1 LVVLHLADLEQPGF
15 LTRGRDD
22 GEVALLIIEQQPGRR
37 DAKQANTGRGQP
49 VEQVDNVVVFRQA
62 VREHRSGRTE

>member
-1 LVVLHLADLEQPGF
+1 LVVLHLEDLEQPGF

-37 DAKQANTGRGQP
+37 DAKQANTGR
-49 VEQVDNVVVFRQA
+49 A
-62 VREHRSGRTE
+62 IRSSKSTTS